1 MEWWI
6 ILDHSLRSSFPAF
19 FLLKNYV
26 CKGFPFFLTDVLQC
40 KLMEQHNG
48 CRWKYRQNFFNLN
61 LKMNIYFTFEKYTHF
76 YFWLLEKSRCLR
88 LFRVV
93 IEITTLS
100 WFHNQL
106 WSDCVHIIT
115 DWGCFES
122 LHGNA
127 RQIETISYFFLQLQN
142 YKVWAVI
149 CIEIQSLCSYVR

>member
-1 MEWWI
+1 MFYSASLWNNIMVADENIAKIFSVWI
-6 ILDHSLRSSFPAF
+6 WKWIFISH
-19 FLLKNYV
+19 LK
-26 CKGFPFFLTDVLQC
+26 
-40 KLMEQHNG
+40 
-48 CRWKYRQNFFNLN
+48 
-61 LKMNIYFTFEKYTHF
+61 KYTHF

-93 IEITTLS
+93 IVIEITTLS

-106 WSDCVHIIT
+106 WSDCDHIIT

-127 RQIETISYFFLQLQN
+127 RQIETISFFFLQLQN

>member
-1 MEWWI
+1 MFYSASLWNNIMVADENIAKIFPIWI
-6 ILDHSLRSSFPAF
+6 WKWIFISH
-19 FLLKNYV
+19 LK
-26 CKGFPFFLTDVLQC
+26 
-40 KLMEQHNG
+40 
-48 CRWKYRQNFFNLN
+48 
-61 LKMNIYFTFEKYTHF
+61 KYTHF

-93 IEITTLS
+93 IVIEITTLS

-106 WSDCVHIIT
+106 WSDCDHIIT

-127 RQIETISYFFLQLQN
+127 RQIETISYFFLRLQN
-142 YKVWAVI
+142 YKVRAVI

>member
-26 CKGFPFFLTDVLQC
+26 CKGFPFFYRMFYSASLWNNIMVADENIA
-40 KLMEQHNG
+40 KIFSIWI
-48 CRWKYRQNFFNLN
+48 WKWIFISH
-61 LKMNIYFTFEKYTHF
+61 LKKYTHF